1 MGSVGSESEVQGG
14 GVARALVVASHSC
27 VQLGQ
32 VNVSV
37 NPAIVYKLF
46 SGQGFSKWGH
56 CPQNYFNMIKF
67 VLHIAGIR
75 GKFIEKG
82 IRHHNCVT
90 ISQIITGKP

>member
-1 MGSVGSESEVQGG
+1 MVINVWEKY
-14 GVARALVVASHSC
+14 VVSPVFQASFP
-27 VQLGQ
+27 LLY
-32 VNVSV
+32 
-37 NPAIVYKLF
+37 VYKLF

-56 CPQNYFNMIKF
+56 CPQTYFNMIKF